1 MNENAVLYALSTL
14 AQTCAALAAFVG
26 AIGLFL
32 LQLLRERRQATEV
45 ALRPSLVDVY
55 DNHDVVMYGH
65 STAEVVEQAQK
76 ARNDSSRA
84 SGDRAQ
90 RIERAFKAYLSFA
103 PAIRQ
108 SVRVLIL
115 FEGWNVMV
123 IVMSLGGFAHVLTLT
138 GASWASYLLWLI
150 AVVTGVIT
158 GAAVGSFVWFARST
172 DTA

>member
-1 MNENAVLYALSTL
+1 MIRAGQA
-14 AQTCAALAAFVG
+14 
-26 AIGLFL
+26 
-32 LQLLRERRQATEV
+32 ATEPN
-45 ALRPSLVDVY
+45 ALRGPLRRTSV
-55 DNHDVVMYGH
+55 
-65 STAEVVEQAQK
+65 S
-76 ARNDSSRA
+76 
-84 SGDRAQ
+84 
-90 RIERAFKAYLSFA
+90 
-103 PAIRQ
+103 AIRQ

-172 DTA
+172 VTA